1 MEKEHEKAP
10 LLIFDYSINRMM
22 FLMSLYVAALFVALT
37 PGVLLSLPKG
47 GSRVTQAAV
56 HGLVFALVFHLTYK
70 MVWRVVSQL
79 DGFEDSKKKEA
90 MKGMY

>member
-1 MEKEHEKAP
+1 
-10 LLIFDYSINRMM
+10 M

-70 MVWRVVSQL
+70 MVWRTLSQL